1 VSALVDI
8 SNYVMFE
15 SGQPTHIFDLEK
27 IAGGLTVRWGK
38 AGEKLE
44 LLNGNTAEV
53 DDKVGVIADD
63 AQLESLAGIMGG
75 AASAVSDSTHSV
87 YVEAAFWW
95 PSAIAGRS
103 RRFNF
108 STDAGHRFERG
119 VDPSQTVANIERITA
134 LILEICGTPATTCG
148 PVDDQTVAVPQAKPV
163 ALRVARA
170 AKVIGMP
177 LSQADCVSAL
187 GRLGLPLTEAPGV
200 LTVTPPAYRFDMHI
214 EEDLIEEVARMI
226 GFDHLPDTPPRAPI
240 FAKVPSESRRSPFA
254 VRRQLAALA
263 YQETINFSF
272 VDVRWE
278 NELAGNPDPV
288 RLLNPIASHMGVMR
302 SSLIGSLVQVLKFN
316 QDRKAA
322 RVRVFELG
330 RVFFRDAAVKDSA
343 ASVEGFHQPLH
354 VAGLAWGAEDA
365 LQWGR
370 KDTSVDFYDVKGD
383 VEALFA
389 PHKPR
394 FEAAQHPA
402 MHPGRC
408 AQVLLGGKV
417 VGHVGELHPRWVQSY
432 GLTQA
437 PVVFELE
444 LEALLNTALPAYTP
458 VARFP
463 SVQRDLAIVVAD
475 TVKHQDIM
483 AAIDAAATNG
493 LLQESKVFDIYRP
506 TAQAAASLEAGTHS
520 VALRLT
526 LGSKQSTLTEE
537 QIETTVAAVLA
548 QLSAQLGA
556 RQRA

>member
-1 VSALVDI
+1 
-8 SNYVMFE
+8 
-15 SGQPTHIFDLEK
+15 
-27 IAGGLTVRWGK
+27 
-38 AGEKLE
+38 
-44 LLNGNTAEV
+44 
-53 DDKVGVIADD
+53 
-63 AQLESLAGIMGG
+63 
-75 AASAVSDSTHSV
+75 
-87 YVEAAFWW
+87 
-95 PSAIAGRS
+95 
-103 RRFNF
+103 
-108 STDAGHRFERG
+108 
-119 VDPSQTVANIERITA
+119 
-134 LILEICGTPATTCG
+134 
-148 PVDDQTVAVPQAKPV
+148 
-163 ALRVARA
+163 
-170 AKVIGMP
+170 
-177 LSQADCVSAL
+177 
-187 GRLGLPLTEAPGV
+187 
-200 LTVTPPAYRFDMHI
+200 
-214 EEDLIEEVARMI
+214 
-226 GFDHLPDTPPRAPI
+226 
-240 FAKVPSESRRSPFA
+240 
-254 VRRQLAALA
+254 
-263 YQETINFSF
+263 
-272 VDVRWE
+272 
-278 NELAGNPDPV
+278 
-288 RLLNPIASHMGVMR
+288 
-302 SSLIGSLVQVLKFN
+302 
-316 QDRKAA
+316 
-322 RVRVFELG
+322 
-330 RVFFRDAAVKDSA
+330 
-343 ASVEGFHQPLH
+343 
-354 VAGLAWGAEDA
+354 VAGLAWGAADA

-437 PVVFELE
+437 PAVFELE

-475 TVKHQDIM
+475 NVKHQDIM

-526 LGSKQSTLTEE
+526 LGSKQSTLTED